1 MMQPPTIE
9 DIRAAAERIQGSV
22 IRTPMLVSRT
32 LSEILGAEVWLKF
45 ENLQFTAAY
54 KERGALNKLLQ
65 LSPEERARG
74 VIAASAG
81 NHAQAVAYHAKR
93 LGIPATIVMPET
105 TPTVKVT
112 QTAGHGATVVLY
124 GKIVDDA
131 FAKARELALEN
142 GYVFIHAFDDPQ
154 IIAGAGTVGLEML
167 EDSPDL
173 DTIIV
178 PIGGG
183 GLMSGVSIAARS
195 VKPDIELIGVEAEL
209 YTSMKCAIQN
219 CQMPLGGDTLAEG
232 IAVKQPGEL
241 TSRILGEYANDVV
254 LVSERDLERAVSM
267 LVGIEKTVVEGAGA
281 AGLAAMLSE
290 PERYKGKKVATLLCG
305 GNIDTHLL
313 ANVLVR
319 DLVRQGR
326 IARLHV
332 AAHDQPGALAAI
344 TAKVYEAGVNVI
356 EVNHSRIFTQLP
368 AKDTM
373 IEVEC
378 EARDPESID
387 DVVKR
392 LEAAGFRVERAQ
404 LDLSSHYSCL
414 LAGQCLDSIEIDVT
428 KPFSSAFTSRI
439 NGCVTIWRRFG

>member
-1 MMQPPTIE
+1 MLNTSVMQPPTID
-9 DIRAAAERIQGSV
+9 DIRTAAKRIEGAV

-32 LSEILGAEVWLKF
+32 LSELIGAEVWLKF

-65 LSPEERARG
+65 LTPEERARG

-93 LGIPATIVMPET
+93 LGIPATIVMPES

-112 QTAGHGATVVLY
+112 QTEGHGATVVLH
-124 GKIVDDA
+124 GDMFDDA
-131 FAKARELALEN
+131 YARARELALEK
-142 GYVFIHAFDDPQ
+142 GYVFVHPFDDPQ

-167 EDSPDL
+167 EDAPDL
-173 DTIIV
+173 DTIVV

-183 GLMSGVSIAARS
+183 GLMSGVSIAARA
-195 VKPDIELIGVEAEL
+195 VKPDVELIGVEAEL
-209 YTSMKCAIQN
+209 YPSMKCAIQG

-232 IAVKQPGEL
+232 IAVKHPGEL
-241 TSRILGEYANDVV
+241 TSRILSELADDVE
-254 LVSERDLERAVSM
+254 LVSERDLERAVAM

-281 AGLAAMLSE
+281 AGLAAMLAN
-290 PERYKGKKVATLLCG
+290 PERIRGKKVATVLCG

-319 DLVRQGR
+319 DLVRRGR

-344 TAKVYEAGVNVI
+344 TRKVYESGVNVI
-356 EVNHSRIFTQLP
+356 EINHSRIFTRLP

-378 EARDPESID
+378 EARDASAID
-387 DVVKR
+387 DVVAR
-392 LEAAGFRVERAQ
+392 LESAGFRVERAS
-404 LDLSSHYSCL
+404 LD
-414 LAGQCLDSIEIDVT
+414 
-428 KPFSSAFTSRI
+428 
-439 NGCVTIWRRFG
+439 

>member
-1 MMQPPTIE
+1 MMQPPTID
-9 DIRAAAERIQGSV
+9 DIRAAAQRIDGAV
-22 IRTPMLVSRT
+22 IRTPMLVSKT
-32 LSEILGAEVWLKF
+32 LSEIIGAEVWLKF

-93 LGIPATIVMPET
+93 LGIPATIVMPEP

-112 QTAGHGATVVLY
+112 QTAGFGATVVLH
-124 GKIVDDA
+124 GDMFDDA
-131 FAKARELALEN
+131 YAKARELALEK
-142 GYVFIHAFDDPQ
+142 GYVFVHPFDDAQ
-154 IIAGAGTVGLEML
+154 IIAGAGTVALEML
-167 EDSPDL
+167 EDAPDL
-173 DTIIV
+173 DTIVV

-183 GLMSGVSIAARS
+183 GLMSGVSIASRAI
-195 VKPDIELIGVEAEL
+195 KPEIELIGVEAEL
-209 YTSMKCAIQN
+209 YPSMKCAIEG
-219 CQMPLGGDTLAEG
+219 CHMPLGGDTLAEG

-241 TSRILGEYANDVV
+241 TSRILKDNGVGVA
-254 LVSERDLERAVSM
+254 LVSERDLERAVAM

-281 AGLAAMLSE
+281 AGLAAMLAD
-290 PERYKGKKVATLLCG
+290 RARFKGKKVATLLCG

-344 TAKVYEAGVNVI
+344 TRKVYEAGVNVI
-356 EVNHSRIFTQLP
+356 EINHSRIFTRLP

-378 EARDPESID
+378 EARDPQSID
-387 DVVKR
+387 DVVSR
-392 LEAAGFRVERAQ
+392 LEAAGFRVQRAS
-404 LDLSSHYSCL
+404 LD
-414 LAGQCLDSIEIDVT
+414 
-428 KPFSSAFTSRI
+428 
-439 NGCVTIWRRFG
+439 

>member
-1 MMQPPTIE
+1 MLQTSTLQPPTID
-9 DIRAAAERIQGSV
+9 DIRGAAERIKGAV

-32 LSEILGAEVWLKF
+32 LSEIIGAEVWLKF

-65 LSPEERARG
+65 LTDQERARG

-93 LGIPATIVMPET
+93 LGIPATIVMPES

-131 FAKARELALEN
+131 FTKARELAREK
-142 GYVFIHAFDDPQ
+142 GYVFVHAFDDPQ
-154 IIAGAGTVGLEML
+154 VIAGAGTLGVEML
-167 EDSPDL
+167 EDAPDL
-173 DTIIV
+173 DTIVV

-183 GLMSGVSIAARS
+183 GLMSGVAIAARAM
-195 VKPDIELIGVEAEL
+195 KPDIELIGVEAEL
-209 YTSMKCAIQN
+209 YPSMKCAIQH

-241 TSRILGEYANDVV
+241 TSRILSELANDVV
-254 LVSERDLERAVSM
+254 LAPERDLERAVAM
-267 LVGIEKTVVEGAGA
+267 LAGIEKTVVEGAGA
-281 AGLAAMLSE
+281 AGLAAMIADK
-290 PERYKGKKVATLLCG
+290 ERFAGKKVATILCG

-326 IARLHV
+326 IARLRV

-356 EVNHSRIFTQLP
+356 DIRHSRIFTRLP

-378 EARDPESID
+378 EARDAASID
-387 DVVKR
+387 DVVAR
-392 LEAAGFRVERAQ
+392 LEAVGFEVERAF
-404 LDLSSHYSCL
+404 LD
-414 LAGQCLDSIEIDVT
+414 
-428 KPFSSAFTSRI
+428 
-439 NGCVTIWRRFG
+439 

>member
-9 DIRAAAERIQGSV
+9 DIRTAAERIKGSV

-32 LSEILGAEVWLKF
+32 LSEILGAEVWIKF

-65 LSPEERARG
+65 LTPEERARG

-93 LGIPATIVMPET
+93 LGIPAVIVMPES

-112 QTAGHGATVVLY
+112 QTEGHGAKVVLY
-124 GKIVDDA
+124 GRIVDDA
-131 FAKARELALEN
+131 FARARELALEN
-142 GYVFIHAFDDPQ
+142 GYVFVHAFDDPQ
-154 IIAGAGTVGLEML
+154 IIAGAGTLGVEML
-167 EDSPDL
+167 EDAPDL
-173 DTIIV
+173 DTIVI

-183 GLMSGVSIAARS
+183 GLMSGVSIAARAI
-195 VKPDIELIGVEAEL
+195 KPDIELIGVEAEL
-209 YTSMKCAIQN
+209 YPSMKCAIQH

-241 TSRILGEYANDVV
+241 TSRILSELANDVV
-254 LVSERDLERAVSM
+254 LAPERDLERAVAM
-267 LVGIEKTVVEGAGA
+267 LAGIEKTVVEGAGA
-281 AGLAAMLSE
+281 AGLAAMLSDKA
-290 PERYKGKKVATLLCG
+290 RFAGKKVATILCG
-305 GNIDTHLL
+305 GNIDAHLL

-326 IARLHV
+326 IARLRV

-356 EVNHSRIFTQLP
+356 DIKHSRIFTRLP

-378 EARDPESID
+378 EARDAASID
-387 DVVKR
+387 DVVAR
-392 LEAAGFRVERAQ
+392 LEAAGFQVERSS
-404 LDLSSHYSCL
+404 LD
-414 LAGQCLDSIEIDVT
+414 
-428 KPFSSAFTSRI
+428 
-439 NGCVTIWRRFG
+439 

>member
-1 MMQPPTIE
+1 MLQPPTID
-9 DIRAAAERIQGSV
+9 DIRAAEERIKGAV

-32 LSEILGAEVWLKF
+32 LSEIVGAEVWLKF

-54 KERGALNKLLQ
+54 KERGALNKLIQ
-65 LSPEERARG
+65 LTPEERQRG

-93 LGIPATIVMPET
+93 LGIPAVIVMPES

-112 QTAGHGATVVLY
+112 QTAGHGAEVVLH
-124 GKIVDDA
+124 GDMFDDA
-131 FAKARELALEN
+131 YAKARELALEK
-142 GYVFIHAFDDPQ
+142 GYVFVHPFDDPK
-154 IIAGAGTVGLEML
+154 IIAGAGTVALEML
-167 EDSPDL
+167 EDAPDL
-173 DTIIV
+173 DTIVV

-183 GLMSGVSIAARS
+183 GLMSGVSIASRS
-195 VKPDIELIGVEAEL
+195 LKPDIELIGVEAEL
-209 YTSMKCAIQN
+209 YPSMKCAIEG
-219 CQMPLGGDTLAEG
+219 CHMPLGGDTLAEG

-241 TSRILGEYANDVV
+241 TSRILKDNGVDVA
-254 LVSERDLERAVSM
+254 LVSERDLESAVAM

-281 AGLAAMLSE
+281 AGLAAMLADR
-290 PERYKGKKVATLLCG
+290 ERFRGKKIATILCG

-356 EVNHSRIFTQLP
+356 EINHSRIFTRLP

-378 EARDPESID
+378 EARDPQSMD
-387 DVVKR
+387 DVVAR

-404 LDLSSHYSCL
+404 LD
-414 LAGQCLDSIEIDVT
+414 
-428 KPFSSAFTSRI
+428 
-439 NGCVTIWRRFG
+439 

>member
-1 MMQPPTIE
+1 
-9 DIRAAAERIQGSV
+9 
-22 IRTPMLVSRT
+22 
-32 LSEILGAEVWLKF
+32 LSEIIGAEIWLKF

-65 LSPEERARG
+65 LTAEERARG

-93 LGIPATIVMPET
+93 LGIPAVIVMPES

-124 GKIVDDA
+124 GSIVDDA
-131 FAKARELALEN
+131 FAKARELALEK

-167 EDSPDL
+167 EDAPDL
-173 DTIIV
+173 DTIVV

-183 GLMSGVSIAARS
+183 GLMSGVSIAARG

-209 YTSMKCAIQN
+209 YPSMKCAIQN
-219 CQMPLGGDTLAEG
+219 CQMSLGGDTLAEG

-241 TSRILGEYANDVV
+241 TSRILKELADDVV
-254 LVSERDLERAVSM
+254 LVAERELERSVAM
-267 LVGIEKTVVEGAGA
+267 LAGIEKTVVEGAGA
-281 AGLAAMLSE
+281 AGLAAILSD
-290 PERYKGKKVATLLCG
+290 PQRYAGKKVATLLCG

-326 IARLHV
+326 IARLRV
-332 AAHDQPGALAAI
+332 AAEDRPGALAAI
-344 TAKVYEAGVNVI
+344 TAKFHDAGVNII
-356 EVNHSRIFTQLP
+356 EINHSRIFSRLP
-368 AKDTM
+368 AKDTV

-378 EARDPESID
+378 EAKDAQAID
-387 DVVKR
+387 DVVAR
-392 LEAAGFRVERAQ
+392 LEAAGFTVERAS
-404 LDLSSHYSCL
+404 LD
-414 LAGQCLDSIEIDVT
+414 
-428 KPFSSAFTSRI
+428 
-439 NGCVTIWRRFG
+439 

>member
-1 MMQPPTIE
+1 MLQPPTID
-9 DIRAAAERIQGSV
+9 DIRAAARRIDGAV

-32 LSEILGAEVWLKF
+32 LSEVIGAEVWLKF

-65 LSPEERARG
+65 LTPEERARG

-93 LGIPATIVMPET
+93 LGIPATIVMPES

-112 QTAGHGATVVLY
+112 QTKGHGATVVLF
-124 GKIVDDA
+124 GRIVDDA
-131 FAKARELALEN
+131 FARARELALEN

-167 EDSPDL
+167 EDAPDL
-173 DTIIV
+173 DAITV

-183 GLMSGVSIAARS
+183 GLMSGVSIAARAM
-195 VKPDIELIGVEAEL
+195 KPDIELIGVEAEL
-209 YTSMKCAIQN
+209 YPSMKCAIQN

-241 TSRILGEYANDVV
+241 TSRILKEYANDVV
-254 LVSERDLERAVSM
+254 LVSERDLERSVAM

-290 PERYKGKKVATLLCG
+290 PDRYKGKKVATLLCG

-378 EARDPESID
+378 EARDPQAIE
-387 DVVKR
+387 DVVAR
-392 LEAAGFRVERAQ
+392 LEAAGFRVERAH
-404 LDLSSHYSCL
+404 LD
-414 LAGQCLDSIEIDVT
+414 
-428 KPFSSAFTSRI
+428 
-439 NGCVTIWRRFG
+439 

>member
-1 MMQPPTIE
+1 MQPPTIE
-9 DIRAAAERIQGSV
+9 DIRAAARRIDGAV
-22 IRTPMLVSRT
+22 IRTPMLVSKT
-32 LSEILGAEVWLKF
+32 LSEIIGAEVWLKF

-65 LSPEERARG
+65 LSPEERQRG

-93 LGIPATIVMPET
+93 LGIPATIVMPES

-112 QTAGHGATVVLY
+112 QTAGHGATVVLH
-124 GKIVDDA
+124 GDMFDDA
-131 FAKARELALEN
+131 YAKARELALEK
-142 GYVFIHAFDDPQ
+142 GYVFVHPFDDPQ
-154 IIAGAGTVGLEML
+154 IIAGAGTVALEML
-167 EDSPDL
+167 EDAPDL
-173 DTIIV
+173 DTIVV

-183 GLMSGVSIAARS
+183 GLMSGVSIASRAI
-195 VKPDIELIGVEAEL
+195 KPDIELIGVEAEL
-209 YTSMKCAIQN
+209 YPSMKCAIEG

-232 IAVKQPGEL
+232 IAVKQPGLL
-241 TSRILGEYANDVV
+241 TSRILSDNGVGV
-254 LVSERDLERAVSM
+254 TLVSERDLERAVAM

-281 AGLAAMLSE
+281 AGLAAMIAE
-290 PERYKGKKVATLLCG
+290 PQRFKGKKVATLLCG

-344 TAKVYEAGVNVI
+344 TRKVYEAGVNVI
-356 EVNHSRIFTQLP
+356 EINHSRIFTRLP

-387 DVVKR
+387 DVVAR
-392 LEAAGFRVERAQ
+392 LEAAGFRVERAS
-404 LDLSSHYSCL
+404 LD
-414 LAGQCLDSIEIDVT
+414 
-428 KPFSSAFTSRI
+428 
-439 NGCVTIWRRFG
+439 

>member
-1 MMQPPTIE
+1 MLQPPTID
-9 DIRAAAERIQGSV
+9 DIRAAAERIKGAV

-32 LSEILGAEVWLKF
+32 LSDIIGAEVWLKF

-65 LSPEERARG
+65 LTPEERARG

-112 QTAGHGATVVLY
+112 QTQGHGATVVLH
-124 GKIVDDA
+124 GDMFDDA
-131 FAKARELALEN
+131 YARARELALED
-142 GYVFIHAFDDPQ
+142 GYVFVHPFDDPQ
-154 IIAGAGTVGLEML
+154 IISGAGTVALEML
-167 EDSPDL
+167 EDAPDL
-173 DTIIV
+173 DMFVI

-183 GLMSGVSIAARS
+183 GLMSGVSIASRAI
-195 VKPDIELIGVEAEL
+195 KPDIELIGVEAEL
-209 YTSMKCAIQN
+209 YPSMKCAIQD
-219 CQMPLGGDTLAEG
+219 CRMPLGGDTLAEG

-241 TSRILGEYANDVV
+241 TSRILREYANDVV
-254 LVSERDLERAVSM
+254 LVSERDLERAVAM

-281 AGLAAMLSE
+281 AGLAAMLSD
-290 PERYKGKKVATLLCG
+290 PARYKGKKVATLLCG

-344 TAKVYEAGVNVI
+344 TAQVYEAGVNVI
-356 EVNHSRIFTQLP
+356 EINHSRIFTRLP

-378 EARDPESID
+378 EARDPQSID
-387 DVVKR
+387 DVVAR
-392 LEAAGFRVERAQ
+392 LEAAGFRVERAF
-404 LDLSSHYSCL
+404 LD
-414 LAGQCLDSIEIDVT
+414 
-428 KPFSSAFTSRI
+428 
-439 NGCVTIWRRFG
+439 

>member
-1 MMQPPTIE
+1 MLQSSSMQPPTID
-9 DIRAAAERIQGSV
+9 DIRAAAERVKGAV

-32 LSEILGAEVWLKF
+32 LSEIIGAEVWLKF

-65 LSPEERARG
+65 LTEEERSKG

-93 LGIPATIVMPET
+93 LGIPTVIVMPES

-112 QTAGHGATVVLY
+112 QTEGHGAQVVLF
-124 GKIVDDA
+124 GRIVDDA

-142 GYVFIHAFDDPQ
+142 GYTFVHAFDDPKV
-154 IIAGAGTVGLEML
+154 IAGAGTVGLEML
-167 EDSPDL
+167 EDAPDL
-173 DTIIV
+173 DIITV

-183 GLMSGVSIAARS
+183 GLMSGVAIAARAL
-195 VKPDIELIGVEAEL
+195 KPDIELIGVEAEL
-209 YTSMKCAIQN
+209 YPSMKCAIQACN
-219 CQMPLGGDTLAEG
+219 LPLGGDTLAEG
-232 IAVKQPGEL
+232 IAVKQPGDL
-241 TSRILGEYANDVV
+241 TSRILKELADDVV
-254 LVSERDLERAVSM
+254 LVSERDLERAVAM
-267 LVGIEKTVVEGAGA
+267 LAGIEKTVVEGAGA
-281 AGLAAMLSE
+281 AGLAAMLAD
-290 PERYKGKKVATLLCG
+290 PARFKGKKVATMLCG

-356 EVNHSRIFTQLP
+356 EINHSRIFTRLP

-378 EARDPESID
+378 EARDARSID
-387 DVVKR
+387 DVVVR
-392 LEAAGFRVERAQ
+392 LEAAGFRVERAS
-404 LDLSSHYSCL
+404 LD
-414 LAGQCLDSIEIDVT
+414 
-428 KPFSSAFTSRI
+428 
-439 NGCVTIWRRFG
+439 

>member
-1 MMQPPTIE
+1 MLEPPTID
-9 DIRAAAERIQGSV
+9 DIRAAAERIKGAV

-32 LSEILGAEVWLKF
+32 LSEIIGAEVWLKF

-65 LSPEERARG
+65 LSPEERKRG

-93 LGIPATIVMPET
+93 LGIPATIVMPEP

-112 QTAGHGATVVLY
+112 QTAGHGATVVLF
-124 GKIVDDA
+124 GEVFDDA
-131 FAKARELALEN
+131 YTKARELSAEK
-142 GYVFIHAFDDPQ
+142 GYVFVHPFDDPQ

-167 EDSPDL
+167 EDAPDL
-173 DTIIV
+173 DTIVV

-183 GLMSGVSIAARS
+183 GLMSGVSIATRA
-195 VKPDIELIGVEAEL
+195 VKPDIELIGVETEL
-209 YTSMKCAIQN
+209 YPSMKCAIEG
-219 CQMPLGGDTLAEG
+219 CHMPLGGDTLAEG

-241 TSRILGEYANDVV
+241 TSRILKYYANDVM
-254 LVSERDLERAVSM
+254 LVSERELERAVAM

-281 AGLAAMLSE
+281 AGIAAMLTDR
-290 PERYKGKKVATLLCG
+290 ERFRGKKVATLLCG

-326 IARLHV
+326 IARLRV
-332 AAHDQPGALAAI
+332 AAQDQPGALAAI
-344 TAKVYEAGVNVI
+344 TRQVYEAGANVI
-356 EVNHSRIFTQLP
+356 EIRHSRIFTALP
-368 AKDTM
+368 AKDTI

-378 EARDPESID
+378 EAKDPETID
-387 DVVKR
+387 TVVER
-392 LEAAGFRVERAQ
+392 LEAAGFRVERAL
-404 LDLSSHYSCL
+404 LD
-414 LAGQCLDSIEIDVT
+414 
-428 KPFSSAFTSRI
+428 
-439 NGCVTIWRRFG
+439 

>member
-1 MMQPPTIE
+1 MLQPPTID
-9 DIRAAAERIQGSV
+9 DIRAAAERIKGAV

-32 LSEILGAEVWLKF
+32 LSEIIGAEVWLKF

-65 LSPEERARG
+65 LSAEERARG

-93 LGIPATIVMPET
+93 LGIPATIVMPAT

-112 QTAGHGATVVLY
+112 QTAGHGATVVLH
-124 GKIVDDA
+124 GDMFDDA
-131 FAKARELALEN
+131 YARARELALEN
-142 GYVFIHAFDDPQ
+142 GYVFVHPFDDPQ
-154 IIAGAGTVGLEML
+154 IIAGAGTVALEML
-167 EDSPDL
+167 EDAPDL
-173 DTIIV
+173 DMFVV

-183 GLMSGVSIAARS
+183 GLMSGVSIASRS
-195 VKPDIELIGVEAEL
+195 IKPDIELIGVEAEL
-209 YTSMKCAIQN
+209 YPSMKCAIQD
-219 CQMPLGGDTLAEG
+219 CRMPLGGDTLAEG

-241 TSRILGEYANDVV
+241 TSRILREYANDVV
-254 LVSERDLERAVSM
+254 LVSERDLERAVAM

-281 AGLAAMLSE
+281 AGLAAMIAD
-290 PERYKGKKVATLLCG
+290 PARYKGKKVATLLCG

-356 EVNHSRIFTQLP
+356 EINHSRIFTRLP

-378 EARDPESID
+378 EARDPQSID
-387 DVVKR
+387 DVVAR
-392 LEAAGFRVERAQ
+392 LEAAGFRVERAL
-404 LDLSSHYSCL
+404 LD
-414 LAGQCLDSIEIDVT
+414 
-428 KPFSSAFTSRI
+428 
-439 NGCVTIWRRFG
+439 